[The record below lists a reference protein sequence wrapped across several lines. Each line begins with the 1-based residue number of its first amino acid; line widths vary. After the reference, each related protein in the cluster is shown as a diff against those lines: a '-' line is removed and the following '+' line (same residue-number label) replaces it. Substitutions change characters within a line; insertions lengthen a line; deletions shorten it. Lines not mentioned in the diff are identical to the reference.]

1 MFEKSTKLNGKNT
14 VSDLM
19 IRKCYNGEYV
29 KVDWLTYFYIWE
41 STTRM
46 RYTYENMQLDAFYC
60 MHNVI
65 NSTALH
71 YWKDR
76 KDSECFYLQ
85 TVNYTLNSNVAEIHL
100 YHINN
105 YIACCDPICYC
116 RVKYWKEEKGFLISE
131 NSFITKI
138 Y

>member
-1 MFEKSTKLNGKNT
+1 MKKPTKLNGKNT

-41 STTRM
+41 STTRTG
-46 RYTYENMQLDAFYC
+46 YTYENMQLDAFYC

-71 YWKDR
+71 YWKVNNNEMYIPI
-76 KDSECFYLQ
+76 KDTILKFDFETKTLLIKTNSKNYQCRIADFISTLIEMSE
-85 TVNYTLNSNVAEIHL
+85 
-100 YHINN
+100 
-105 YIACCDPICYC
+105 
-116 RVKYWKEEKGFLISE
+116 
-131 NSFITKI
+131 
-138 Y
+138 